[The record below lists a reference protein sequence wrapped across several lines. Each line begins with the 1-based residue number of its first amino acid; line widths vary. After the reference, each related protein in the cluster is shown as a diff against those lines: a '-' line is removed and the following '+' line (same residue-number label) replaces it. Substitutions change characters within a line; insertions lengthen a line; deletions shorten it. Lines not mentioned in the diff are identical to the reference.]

1 MPGAEHNAK
10 YGSKHSIAKLCFA
23 IAVSL
28 ACIASVLVVSEKGQG
43 EPLNHWQALAR
54 TAAEPRFDSIKS
66 ALAKQHFDTEM
77 LPAARELGSI
87 YRQLGKQEEAAKIY
101 RVLWLVPQ
109 QPDNFVRDALEL
121 ASLYSD
127 MTAFP
132 YAIDS
137 YKKILEFDRKRLTTN
152 HPDIVRDLNNLGVCY
167 RCYAVSSSDV
177 QKRQDNLK
185 LAELHLSEA
194 AKIGSKSRSFS
205 TEQETVSVNKKV
217 ISINQKVISHDC
229 GILK

>member
-1 MPGAEHNAK
+1 MPGAEHNTK

-28 ACIASVLVVSEKGQG
+28 ACIVSVLAVSEKGHG
-43 EPLNHWQALAR
+43 EPLNHWQTLAR

-77 LPAARELGSI
+77 LPAARELASI

-101 RVLWLVPQ
+101 RVLWLAPQ
-109 QPDNFVRDALEL
+109 QPDSFVRDALEL

-137 YKKILEFDRKRLTTN
+137 YKKILEFDRKRFTTN

-167 RCYAVSSSDV
+167 RCYAVSSSDA

-185 LAELHLSEA
+185 LAELYLSEA
-194 AKIGSKSRSFS
+194 AKIGKISSESRSS
-205 TEQETVSVNKKV
+205 SSEQEAVAVNK
-217 ISINQKVISHDC
+217 KVISHDC